1 MNLRFVEA
9 FYWVASLKSVSRA
22 AEKLFL
28 TQSAMSS
35 RIATLEEELGILLL
49 DRRDKQFKLTVA
61 GARFLVYAEKLLA
74 LQREVKAEM
83 GSGAPMAV
91 SMRIGAIESVLH
103 SWLIPW
109 LEKLRT
115 DHPGLEL
122 ELTVETTPIL
132 MDQIQRGTLDLVFAA
147 LPASSDGVRNHALKP
162 MDMAFVG
169 NPLLHKKRNYR
180 LGELAEMELL
190 TFQKGSQPHVT
201 LLDLFKQN
209 RLEPKKVH
217 AISSISA
224 MVQLV
229 QGGFGVAL
237 LPRAAVQRLTGFA
250 SLKLLTCDQKLKAL
264 PIHASYRTDPT
275 SSSVETVVKSALE
288 FAGGALDVSRN
299 VSVHSLK
306 SPARVSAKSTTASTK
321 TVRSKPFKIN
331 KKGAS
336 G

>member
-9 FYWVASLKSVSRA
+9 FYWVASLKSISRA
-22 AEKLFL
+22 ADKLFL

-61 GARFLVYAEKLLA
+61 GARFFVYAQKLLE
-74 LQREVKAEM
+74 LQREVKQEM
-83 GSGAPMAV
+83 GAGAPMAV

-109 LEKLRT
+109 LEKLRA

-132 MDQIQRGTLDLVFAA
+132 MDQVQRGTLDLVFAA
-147 LPASSDGVRNHALKP
+147 LPASADGVRNQTLP
-162 MDMAFVG
+162 FMDMAFVG
-169 NPLLHKKRNYR
+169 HPALHKKRNYR
-180 LGELAEMELL
+180 LEELAEMELL

-209 RLEPKKVH
+209 RMEPKKVH

-237 LPRAAVQRLTGFA
+237 LPRAAVQRLAGFA
-250 SLKLLTCDQKLKAL
+250 NLKLLTCDKKLKAL

-275 SSSVETVVKSALE
+275 SSTVETVVRSAVE
-288 FAGGALDVSRN
+288 FAGEGEGG
-299 VSVHSLK
+299 
-306 SPARVSAKSTTASTK
+306 TK
-321 TVRSKPFKIN
+321 TARRPIARTAKTAKTA

>member
-9 FYWVASLKSVSRA
+9 FYWVASLRSISRA

-35 RIATLEEELGILLL
+35 RISTLEEELGVLLL
-49 DRRDKQFKLTVA
+49 DRGNKQFKLTAA
-61 GARFLVYAEKLLA
+61 GARFLVYADKLLA
-74 LQREVKAEM
+74 LQKEVKAEM
-83 GSGAPMAV
+83 GSDAPMAV

-115 DHPGLEL
+115 DYPGLEL

-132 MDQIQRGTLDLVFAA
+132 VDLVQRGTLDVVFAA
-147 LPASSDGVRNHALKP
+147 LPAATTGVRNHALPP

-169 NPLLHKKRNYR
+169 NPLLHKKRNYQ
-180 LGELAEMELL
+180 LAELADMELL

-201 LLDLFKQN
+201 LLDLFKQQ

-237 LPRAAVQRLTGFA
+237 LPRAAVARLGGFE
-250 SLKLLTCDQKLKAL
+250 KLKPLAVDAKVQSL
-264 PIHASYRTDPT
+264 PIHASYRIDPA
-275 SSSVETVVKSALE
+275 SDSVDIVVQSALA
-288 FAGGALDVSRN
+288 FTSRIKRIKDVKN
-299 VSVHSLK
+299 APK
-306 SPARVSAKSTTASTK
+306 SPLKVN
-321 TVRSKPFKIN
+321 P
-331 KKGAS
+331 
-336 G
+336 